1 MASSTITGVG
11 SGFDTIGI
19 VKALVDAEKAPKQSQ
34 ITAQQKDTTIQLS
47 AVGTVKA
54 SLESY
59 RTAIAKL
66 NSVSSFNGLT
76 ASSTDEKIS
85 KVTIDDKASSGKYAL
100 NVTQLATSSKI
111 TSKVFEG
118 GASASVNSSE
128 QDQTLT
134 ISQSGDS
141 YDVKIPAGATM
152 QQTRDA
158 INTQLQSKGISANV
172 LTDANGS
179 RLVIGSQTTGK
190 GTDITISGDSE
201 LATDYSAG
209 KPPVNA
215 EYTIDDIAM
224 ESSSNKITSAI
235 SGVTLELLDTKAS
248 TITVASNT
256 DTLKTSVQ
264 SFVTAYNALLTSINT
279 QTKVTATGDAATT
292 TSGALTG
299 DASMRQLVN
308 GLRGELLQNSGTS
321 SVGNLAQMGISTD
334 QKTGLLTLK
343 TSVQSFVTAYNALLT
358 SINTQTKVTA
368 TGDAATTTSG
378 ALTGDASMRQLV
390 NSLRG
395 ELLQNSGTSSVGNLA
410 QMGIS
415 TDQKTGLLTLDDTK
429 WKAAVATPN
438 GAIEI
443 AKVFTGDT
451 GLITRMTK
459 ATESYVGSS
468 GLLAT
473 RATDLNTKLTDLTT
487 QQADLDRRMESM
499 KTTLTAKYTA
509 MDGLIA
515 KINASSSS
523 IMTTLNSLNNPKSD

>member
-100 NVTQLATSSKI
+100 DVTQLATASKI

-334 QKTGLLTLK
+334 QKTGLLTL
-343 TSVQSFVTAYNALLT
+343 
-358 SINTQTKVTA
+358 
-368 TGDAATTTSG
+368 
-378 ALTGDASMRQLV
+378 
-390 NSLRG
+390 
-395 ELLQNSGTSSVGNLA
+395 
-410 QMGIS
+410 
-415 TDQKTGLLTLDDTK
+415 DDTK

-438 GAIEI
+438 GATEI

>member
-11 SGFDTIGI
+11 SGFDTVGI

-54 SLESY
+54 SLETY

-76 ASSTDEKIS
+76 ASSNDEKIS

-100 NVTQLATSSKI
+100 NVTQLATASKI

-190 GTDITISGDSE
+190 GTDITVSGDSE
-201 LATDYSAG
+201 LATGYDAG
-209 KPPVNA
+209 KAPVNA
-215 EYTIDDIAM
+215 EYTIDDIVM

-264 SFVTAYNALLTSINT
+264 SFVSAYNALLTSINT

-292 TSGALTG
+292 TAGALTG

-321 SVGNLAQMGISTD
+321 SVGNLS
-334 QKTGLLTLK
+334 
-343 TSVQSFVTAYNALLT
+343 
-358 SINTQTKVTA
+358 
-368 TGDAATTTSG
+368 
-378 ALTGDASMRQLV
+378 
-390 NSLRG
+390 
-395 ELLQNSGTSSVGNLA
+395 

-468 GLLAT
+468 GLLAA
-473 RATDLNTKLTDLTT
+473 RATDLNTKLTTLTT

-499 KTTLTAKYTA
+499 KSTLTAKYTA

>member
-54 SLESY
+54 SLETY
-59 RTAIAKL
+59 RAAIAKL

-100 NVTQLATSSKI
+100 DVTQLATSSKI

-201 LATDYSAG
+201 LATGYSAG

-308 GLRGELLQNSGTS
+308 G
-321 SVGNLAQMGISTD
+321 
-334 QKTGLLTLK
+334 
-343 TSVQSFVTAYNALLT
+343 
-358 SINTQTKVTA
+358 
-368 TGDAATTTSG
+368 
-378 ALTGDASMRQLV
+378 
-390 NSLRG
+390 LRG